1 MSTRRRRDGE
11 VLKFATCLQIVLFLN
26 NRSIV
31 HFCRRGWLGGW
42 GMVCGCHNC
51 MIPNIK
57 THLDK
62 KVTFLALVPV
72 LQWNKPSLLLH
83 ICTFKMKSNLKHFES
98 SRMTSKHTQLQ
109 IFNSSKYHCWKK
121 TYSAISRAILKLVY
135 QFGIPSSNP
144 QMLKSVDFWCK
155 LSSTFLVAEPRQQC
169 FELFRMQNSQL
180 FPGFHPWTP
189 LGKAYSAAPDSLAA
203 QRFFSSLHSSKNWHP
218 QKTAGY
224 STGLKTCHERPHLV
238 SGHFIMVFYKT
249 TTCPRQQLLSGP
261 KSGRLIQVLLYCWI
275 KSYQQ
280 ICWIYVL

>member
-11 VLKFATCLQIVLFLN
+11 VLKFAMCLQIVLFLN

-83 ICTFKMKSNLKHFES
+83 ICMFKMKSNLKHFES

-121 TYSAISRAILKLVY
+121 PTVPY
-135 QFGIPSSNP
+135 P
-144 QMLKSVDFWCK
+144 
-155 LSSTFLVAEPRQQC
+155 
-169 FELFRMQNSQL
+169 ELFWSWYTSLGSQAQTPKCSKVL
-180 FPGFHPWTP
+180 ISGVSFH
-189 LGKAYSAAPDSLAA
+189 
-203 QRFFSSLHSSKNWHP
+203 QRS
-218 QKTAGY
+218 
-224 STGLKTCHERPHLV
+224 
-238 SGHFIMVFYKT
+238 
-249 TTCPRQQLLSGP
+249 
-261 KSGRLIQVLLYCWI
+261 
-275 KSYQQ
+275 
-280 ICWIYVL
+280 